1 MEQHYQWIASQLN
14 ISVLQVKST
23 LDLLEEG
30 NTVPFIAR
38 YRKEATK
45 GLDEEQIRAI
55 SEHYQ
60 YQKNLAKRKED
71 VLRLIAQQGKMTD
84 DILASVNGCTQLSEV
99 EDIYRP
105 YQQKRKTRASE
116 AIANGLQGFADWL
129 MSFPMEGDVKEKAK
143 EYLNDKVETIIDA
156 IAGAQHI
163 IAEIIADDPDHRKMI
178 RFTMLKQGMIV
189 SKFKKGGVDEQQNIS
204 DVL

>member
-1 MEQHYQWIASQLN
+1 MEQHYQWIASQLS

-55 SEHYQ
+55 FEHYQ

-71 VLRLIAQQGKMTD
+71 VLRLISQQGKMT
-84 DILASVNGCTQLSEV
+84 V
-99 EDIYRP
+99 EI
-105 YQQKRKTRASE
+105 
-116 AIANGLQGFADWL
+116 
-129 MSFPMEGDVKEKAK
+129 EKSSRELYTA
-143 EYLNDKVETIIDA
+143 L
-156 IAGAQHI
+156 
-163 IAEIIADDPDHRKMI
+163 
-178 RFTMLKQGMIV
+178 
-189 SKFKKGGVDEQQNIS
+189 
-204 DVL
+204 